1 MGRTIDPLDAVSTV
15 VGLGVG
21 KTSLSID
28 DLRWLRARA
37 RTHHGGNLS
46 AAMNEGTQVLRH
58 LDRMRALLDGLG
70 APQLTDAERTSIDQ
84 ELATAHSAR
93 RKRKTS
99 A

>member
-1 MGRTIDPLDAVSTV
+1 M
-15 VGLGVG
+15 VGLGVA
-21 KTSLSID
+21 KTSISIDDD

-84 ELATAHSAR
+84 ELATARPAR
-93 RKRKTS
+93 RKRKT
-99 A
+99 AA